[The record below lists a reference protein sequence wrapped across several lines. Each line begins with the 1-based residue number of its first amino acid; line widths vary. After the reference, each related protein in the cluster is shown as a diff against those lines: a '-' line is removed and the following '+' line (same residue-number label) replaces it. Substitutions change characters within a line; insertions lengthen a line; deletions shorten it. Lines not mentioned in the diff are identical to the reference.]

1 MVDELL
7 EAVLREAAH
16 GGRAAPGDQPLP
28 GHAVARV
35 HLDAPGV
42 DERLERA
49 PEAEL
54 LLKEALAGMQNA
66 LGPSHPETLAARSDL
81 LDFYERGGR
90 AEDFT
95 RLMAEQVGR
104 MKEAARQAD
113 ASANLLNNAA
123 YLLATLAPEALREP
137 AAAVEFA
144 QRACELTQFSQ
155 PYYLDTLACALAAA
169 GDPVK
174 AIEVQKRA
182 LTLTPDEDAVAA
194 TPRFSRTNRRQLA
207 GTPLAVRLSN
217 TARRP

>member
-1 MVDELL
+1 MVRNVGEERKVLL
-7 EAVLREAAH
+7 MAAGLRRHALAR
-16 GGRAAPGDQPLP
+16 GVDDDRADDRFVRE
-28 GHAVARV
+28 HRVDVARRV
-35 HLDAPGV
+35 LGDHHPFTMTAVGSLAQV
-42 DERLERA
+42 YERLERA

-137 AAAVEFA
+137 AAA
-144 QRACELTQFSQ
+144 
-155 PYYLDTLACALAAA
+155 
-169 GDPVK
+169 
-174 AIEVQKRA
+174 
-182 LTLTPDEDAVAA
+182 
-194 TPRFSRTNRRQLA
+194 RRI
-207 GTPLAVRLSN
+207 R
-217 TARRP
+217 